1 MREFPFRAIGGVTA
15 IGDGENLSILGLL
28 LAAQDGRNKLQL
40 LIDAIYLMSAS
51 QAGVAGV
58 GVFISLRRITA
69 LTSGTAGAV
78 RLMEPNREAQEVIN
92 NSLTCV
98 TGGTT
103 GGTNTIFAHRLV
115 NNDEI
120 SLTGQADIIER
131 CIWKPAPIEGG
142 GRERN
147 SGGPLVI
154 TPGSVAAGVDIF
166 QGTDSTTGAWIPEIA
181 GRIRV
186 G

>member
-15 IGDGENLSILGLL
+15 IGDGENVSILGLL
-28 LAAQDGRNKLQL
+28 LAAQSGRNKLQL

-58 GVFISLRRITA
+58 GIFINLRRITV

-78 RLMEPNREAQEVIN
+78 RLMEPNREAQEIIT

-103 GGTNTIFAHRLV
+103 GGPATFAHRLV

-120 SLTGQADIIER
+120 SLTGQADIVER
-131 CIWKPAPIEGG
+131 CIWKPAAIEGG

-166 QGTDSTTGAWIPEIA
+166 QVTDSTTGAWIPEIA